1 MTAVAG
7 KNMDGRSKKEM
18 SECFICESD
27 QDDAKFKVKAASLLQ
42 YTLCG
47 VPSVYYGDEIGMQG
61 YVDPLNRKCYP
72 WGNEDLELY
81 NWHKKLGEIRRGYKV
96 FVDGEYEEVF
106 KSDGVFVYKRTS
118 PDCEILIAVNVF
130 EKDYVLE
137 FFGELKDLLSGEKY
151 TNLIELQGKS
161 FFLLVNDNTEG

>member
-1 MTAVAG
+1 MANMIIPDKDIERARFKLKVAT
-7 KNMDGRSKKEM
+7 
-18 SECFICESD
+18 
-27 QDDAKFKVKAASLLQ
+27 LLQ

-118 PDCEILIAVNVF
+118 PDCEILVAVNVF

-161 FFLLVNDNTEG
+161 FFLLANDNTEG